1 MSGIIAPNAEPW
13 TRELPRAQWLVS
25 DTGETGVFMR
35 IEVHFE
41 SGGFWALKPEWNELL
56 QRSRCNTLFLTWEWQ
71 STWWKHLGEGSLLLL
86 GFRSEDD
93 GRLVGIAPLF
103 RASNDGGQSVLYVIG
118 CRDVSDYLDL
128 IIEAGQEDAV
138 YQALLDY
145 LEREAQDWDLFDI
158 CNIPQD
164 SLTYVRLREL
174 AEDRGYQTLVEIED
188 VCPIID
194 LPDTWDDYLMML
206 KKKQRHEVRRKLRK
220 SDAEAD
226 TRFIV
231 VGEEHDLQAAVRD
244 FIDLHQK
251 STPDKDQFM
260 DSVMQGFFLDMAQ
273 VLLDK
278 GWLQLVFIEM
288 DGEKAAT
295 LLNFDYGDSILV
307 YNSGYDPARF
317 RHLSPGI
324 IVTARSIELAVTLGR
339 AHYDFLRGDEV
350 YKYRF
355 GAQDTQVRRLLMA
368 KPGVSLEAAC

>member
-1 MSGIIAPNAEPW
+1 
-13 TRELPRAQWLVS
+13 
-25 DTGETGVFMR
+25 MR

-41 SGGFWALKPEWNELL
+41 SDGFWALKPEWNDLL
-56 QRSRCNTLFLTWEWQ
+56 QRSCCNTLFLTWEWQ
-71 STWWKHLGEGSLLLL
+71 STWWKHLGEGNLLLL

-103 RASNDGGQSVLYVIG
+103 RTLGDSGRPVFYLIG

-128 IIEAGQEDAV
+128 IIEQGQEDAV
-138 YQALLDY
+138 YLSLLEY
-145 LEREAQDWDLFDI
+145 LRHEAQDWDLIDF

-174 AEDRGYQTLVEIED
+174 AEAQGYQSLVEIED

-194 LPDTWDDYLMML
+194 LPGTWDEYLMML
-206 KKKQRHEVRRKLRK
+206 NKKQRHEVRRKLRK

-226 TRFIV
+226 TRFVV
-231 VGEEHDLQAAVRD
+231 VGLDHDLQAEMQD

-251 STPDKDQFM
+251 STPEKDQFM
-260 DSVMQGFFLDMAQ
+260 DPKMQAFFFDMAQ
-273 VLLDK
+273 VLQEQ
-278 GWLQLVFIEM
+278 GWLQLVFVDM
-288 DGEKAAT
+288 DGEKAAA
-295 LLNFDYGDSILV
+295 LLNFDYGGSILV

-324 IVTARSIELAVTLGR
+324 IITARSIEHAISLGR
-339 AHYDFLRGDEV
+339 THYDFLRGDEV

-368 KPGVSLEAAC
+368 KPGVTLQTAC